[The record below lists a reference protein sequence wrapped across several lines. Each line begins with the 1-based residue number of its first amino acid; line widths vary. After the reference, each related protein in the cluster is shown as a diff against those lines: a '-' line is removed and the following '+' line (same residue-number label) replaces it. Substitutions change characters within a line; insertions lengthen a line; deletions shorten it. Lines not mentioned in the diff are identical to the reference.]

1 MATHLIKKYIQEV
14 AKLLRNLETYDDWDV
29 GMEPIPG
36 DRTWSKTKN
45 QEKKMNQITKEEVQH
60 LIDLAITRH
69 NRNAS
74 IISLIVGLTVLGF
87 YADGLFRT
95 VEKLTNLN

>member
-36 DRTWSKTKN
+36 DRTWSKTKK
-45 QEKKMNQITKEEVQH
+45 QEKK
-60 LIDLAITRH
+60 
-69 NRNAS
+69 
-74 IISLIVGLTVLGF
+74 
-87 YADGLFRT
+87 
-95 VEKLTNLN
+95 